1 MLSAGRW
8 NPYYR
13 PAWRSAAAQL
23 RGRGIDLYVT
33 GVLSA
38 DLTGKSYFQDIPWSS
53 SKVYEASSA
62 DQMESVRPEMISQIA
77 FGGLCLFCALFVT
90 SFTRK

>member
-13 PAWRSAAAQL
+13 PAWRSAAAEL
-23 RGRGIDLYVT
+23 RGRGIDLYIT

-62 DQMESVRPEMISQIA
+62 DQLASYRPEMIRQIA
-77 FGGLCLFCALFVT
+77 FGGLCLWFVLYL
-90 SFTRK
+90 